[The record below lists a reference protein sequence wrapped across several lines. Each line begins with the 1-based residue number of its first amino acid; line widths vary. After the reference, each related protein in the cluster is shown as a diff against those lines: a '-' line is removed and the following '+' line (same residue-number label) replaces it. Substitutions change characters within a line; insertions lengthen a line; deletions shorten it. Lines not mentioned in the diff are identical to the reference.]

1 MVRLTPRLGVDLQ
14 TYKQQIIAHYLM
26 NMGLGAALFT
36 TGY

>member
-1 MVRLTPRLGVDLQ
+1 MAGLTLRLGVNLQ